1 MKIDFNISGAEGLI
15 KTLRQL
21 PPELVSKRGGII
33 RRAASKGINVIRNQA
48 RINLRART
56 MSNEEST
63 GFTAKNVISKR
74 AKMPA
79 GQNGERY
86 LVTVKYADHPTSRG
100 IYKRNKI
107 KANDIAFMLEYG
119 TSNQPAEPWL
129 RPAYESKK
137 EEVVN
142 TAIKEVSSG
151 IAKVVE
157 KLSRQNK

>member
-1 MKIDFNISGAEGLI
+1 MKIDFQLSGAEGLL

-21 PPELVSKRGGII
+21 PPEMVSKRGGII
-33 RRAASKGINVIRNQA
+33 RRAAAKGINVIRNQA

-63 GFTAKNVISKR
+63 GFTAKSVISKR

-79 GQNGERY
+79 GMKGERY
-86 LVTVKYADHPTSRG
+86 LMTVKYADHPTSRG
-100 IYKRNKI
+100 VYKRNKI

-137 EEVVN
+137 EQAVT
-142 TAIKEVSSG
+142 TAIREVSSG
-151 IAKVVE
+151 IARVVE